1 MKERI
6 QKIIANAGI
15 TSRRKAEELIR
26 QGRVTIDG
34 HTIEALG
41 SLADISQEK
50 LRVDGKLVA
59 GKPEN
64 LYILLY
70 KPKRYITTLDDPQQR
85 PCVLNLVKGI
95 KARIFPVG
103 RLDYDAEGLLLL
115 TNDGALTQKLLHP
128 RYQIPRT
135 YEVKVKGIPP
145 DTAIRALRSGVR
157 LSDGMTHPA
166 RVKFL
171 EKTRK
176 NNSWVGITVTEGR
189 NKLIKR
195 MFSAVGH
202 PVLKLKRTRFG
213 PFSLGKLKSGEYMV
227 LSPAEIKKLITLL

>member
-15 TSRRKAEELIR
+15 TSRRKAEDLIR
-26 QGRVTIDG
+26 QGRVTVDG

-41 SLADISQEK
+41 SLADSAREK
-50 LRVDGKLVA
+50 VRVDGKLISS
-59 GKPEN
+59 KPGN
-64 LYILLY
+64 VYLLLH
-70 KPKRYITTLDDPQQR
+70 KPKRYITTLEDPEQR

-115 TNDGALTQKLLHP
+115 TNDGALAHKLLHP
-128 RYQIPRT
+128 RYEIPRT

-145 DTAIRALRSGVR
+145 DTSIKALRSGVR

-166 RVKFL
+166 RVRFL
-171 EKTRK
+171 ERTRK
-176 NNSWVGITVTEGR
+176 NSWLSITVTEGR

-195 MFSAVGH
+195 MCSAVGH
-202 PVLKLKRTRFG
+202 PVLKLKRTKFG
-213 PFSLGKLKSGEYMV
+213 PFSLGNLKPGEYKV
-227 LSPAEIKKLITLL
+227 LSQAEIKKLVNLL